1 MTHRFTGFHM
11 LGLITAFFG
20 VVVGVNMTMATLAT
34 RTFGG
39 TVVDNSYVASQKFN
53 GWLDEATA
61 QAALDWQLT
70 AAREGDRALITLAGV
85 DRARVE
91 ASAVHP
97 LGRRPAIK
105 LHFQR
110 RSRAEFRSIEA
121 LPAGRWRLE
130 IRVEQG
136 GRIKNFVNEVPA

>member
-1 MTHRFTGFHM
+1 MTDRFTGFHM
-11 LGLITAFFG
+11 LGLIIAFFG
-20 VVVGVNMTMATLAT
+20 VVVGVNMTMAMLAT

-53 GWLDEATA
+53 RWLDEAA
-61 QAALDWQLT
+61 VQASLDWQLT
-70 AAREGDRALITLAGV
+70 TAREGDRALITLAGV
-85 DRARVE
+85 DRARIE
-91 ASAVHP
+91 ATAVHP
-97 LGRRPAIK
+97 LGRLPAIE

-110 RSRAEFRSIEA
+110 RSRAVFRSVEV

-130 IRVEQG
+130 IRAEQG